1 MLHFNRGC
9 PKRAASFHMYTVYI
23 LYSTKCDRYYTGHTD
38 NLDRR
43 LEEHTLGRGGKYSS
57 QCKPWE
63 LVYTER
69 FPSRAEAMNRER
81 EIKRMKSRK
90 YIEELIAA
98 ARAPR

>member
-1 MLHFNRGC
+1 MF
-9 PKRAASFHMYTVYI
+9 TVYI

-43 LEEHTLGRGGKYSS
+43 LEEHNLGQGGKYSS
-57 QCKPWE
+57 QCKPWQ
-63 LVYTER
+63 LVFSEK
-69 FPSRAEAMNRER
+69 FPNRAEAMRREKD
-81 EIKRMKSRK
+81 IKGKKSRK